1 MENIK
6 RNKKV
11 IFICILLLLVVLFIY
26 LFTLNK
32 EQRDINSIED
42 RENYKYLE
50 KYDSNEYVP
59 VYVTEEDMV
68 KKYLN
73 DYKNNML
80 SDLNEAYNSLNK
92 EYREKRFGS
101 LDKYKEYINNFITLS
116 TYSMEVD
123 KYSVSSIGG
132 DKVFNIYD
140 KSGNQYI
147 IREKSIM
154 NYEVYLDEYT
164 VIIK

>member
-1 MENIK
+1 MENILK
-6 RNKKV
+6 NKKIILV
-11 IFICILLLLVVLFIY
+11 CIALLLVTFLIY
-26 LFTLNK
+26 LFSINNSNILN
-32 EQRDINSIED
+32 ETVED
-42 RENYKYLE
+42 YNYLKKYS
-50 KYDSNEYVP
+50 SNEYVP
-59 VYVTEEDMV
+59 VYVTEEDMA

-73 DYKNNML
+73 DYKNNI
-80 SDLNEAYNSLNK
+80 LNDVEEAYDSLNI

-101 LDKYKEYINNFITLS
+101 LDKYQEYINNFITMS

-123 KYSVSSIGG
+123 KYSVSSMSG
-132 DKVFNIYD
+132 DKIFNIYD

-164 VIIK
+164 VVIK

>member
-1 MENIK
+1 MENIIK
-6 RNKKV
+6 NKKI
-11 IFICILLLLVVLFIY
+11 IFICIILLIITFILFLFRTSNKSILIEENTEDYNY
-26 LFTLNK
+26 LK
-32 EQRDINSIED
+32 
-42 RENYKYLE
+42 KYG
-50 KYDSNEYVP
+50 SNEYVP

-80 SDLNEAYNSLNK
+80 SDIDEAYNSLNK
-92 EYREKRFGS
+92 EYREKRFGN
-101 LDKYKEYINNFITLS
+101 LNNYKEYVSNLLTLS
-116 TYSMEVD
+116 MYSMDVD
-123 KYSVSSIGG
+123 KYSVSKIGK

-164 VIIK
+164 IVIK

>member
-1 MENIK
+1 MENLL
-6 RNKKV
+6 RNKKIILICIV
-11 IFICILLLLVVLFIY
+11 LLLAIFIVY
-26 LFTLNK
+26 LFKLNSNDILK
-32 EQRDINSIED
+32 EGNTEGFS
-42 RENYKYLE
+42 YLKKYG
-50 KYDSNEYVP
+50 SNEYVP

-73 DYKNNML
+73 DYKNNI
-80 SDLNEAYNSLNK
+80 LNDIEEAYNSLNK

-101 LDKYKEYINNFITLS
+101 LDKYQKYVNNFITMS

-123 KYSVSSIGG
+123 KYSVSSMSG
-132 DKVFNIYD
+132 DKIFNIYD

-164 VIIK
+164 VVIK